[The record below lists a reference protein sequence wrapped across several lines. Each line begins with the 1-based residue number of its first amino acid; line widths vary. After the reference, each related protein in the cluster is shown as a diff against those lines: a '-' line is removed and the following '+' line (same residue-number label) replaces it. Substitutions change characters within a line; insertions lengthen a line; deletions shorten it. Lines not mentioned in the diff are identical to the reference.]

1 MPKPPLPRRR
11 HPSPSDALPLAAPQ
25 VSPGAA
31 NDDQPIPS
39 SPMRE
44 RTGTAPLGAWS
55 GGNFVFTSPEAQ
67 SEWHRRAYA
76 QSVHPDN
83 WHRGDEIDPET
94 AHVLA
99 AGIAGATAPTY
110 RGPDGKQ
117 YFGNQKTIEPA
128 DWRTIRTRHFAGRTI
143 ADLEQE
149 IAATGR
155 MPGEVEAMAK
165 NATQDLA
172 PTPPQTNPG
181 STTLSPHGRAILA
194 GMEHARQTESNIV
207 TKMAQATE
215 PAAIDTLPAANP
227 IPLGGKDPAP
237 SSATQAAP
245 PTIER
250 IQDAKKK
257 LPVAP
262 IDAERRAELLV
273 FEPVGKGASSF
284 GHVAI
289 SFGDLVFSWS
299 PEGLHLARKAD
310 YLAANGFRD
319 GKGYPLR
326 LTETEAKELEA
337 HILRFANTASYNPIF
352 ANCVDPIE
360 LGLEQLGYDV
370 GLTVLPAQL
379 QDALFASGLASE
391 DRSSQYLADS
401 NRKAPDPAMPWSSWS
416 GPR

>member
-1 MPKPPLPRRR
+1 MGKG
-11 HPSPSDALPLAAPQ
+11 SGNNFTFA
-25 VSPGAA
+25 
-31 NDDQPIPS
+31 S
-39 SPMRE
+39 S
-44 RTGTAPLGAWS
+44 A
-55 GGNFVFTSPEAQ
+55 AQ
-67 SEWHRRAYA
+67 SEWRRRAYA
-76 QSVHPDN
+76 QAVHPDN
-83 WHRGDEIDPET
+83 WHLGDAADSESARAIM
-94 AHVLA
+94 
-99 AGIAGATAPTY
+99 AGITGPTAPLY
-110 RGPDGKQ
+110 RGPDGRH
-117 YFGNQKTIEPA
+117 YFANPKTIEPEA
-128 DWRTIRTRHFAGRTI
+128 WRQIRRQHFKDRTV
-143 ADLEQE
+143 ADLSLEFDR
-149 IAATGR
+149 TGR
-155 MPGEVEAMAK
+155 MPGEAEAL
-165 NATQDLA
+165 LA
-172 PTPPQTNPG
+172 LDSAAEGIVPENTSSSPSIRPDTA
-181 STTLSPHGRAILA
+181 TLSPHGRAILA
-194 GMEHARQTESNIV
+194 GMEHAGQTDPHV
-207 TKMAQATE
+207 VAKMTQATD
-215 PAAIDTLPAANP
+215 PAATDTRPDVNP
-227 IPLGGKDPAP
+227 IPVDERNPA
-237 SSATQAAP
+237 SASLTQASPRAVG
-245 PTIER
+245 R
-250 IQDAKKK
+250 IQETKKK
-257 LPVAP
+257 QPVAP

-360 LGLEQLGYDV
+360 LGLEHLGYDV

-401 NRKAPDPAMPWSSWS
+401 KRKAPDPAMPWSSWS